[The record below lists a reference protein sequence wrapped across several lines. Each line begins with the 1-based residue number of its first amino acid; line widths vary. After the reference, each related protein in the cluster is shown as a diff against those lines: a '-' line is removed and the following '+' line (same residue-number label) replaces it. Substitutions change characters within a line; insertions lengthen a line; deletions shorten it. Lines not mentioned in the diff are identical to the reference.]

1 MMGLAGKNGA
11 GKTTLVHY
19 IIDEKYDFDGE
30 ILVDGKSVKAQHRE
44 VLDRIHEISTEYRN
58 IADLRL
64 YNLEGLRDAGIDE
77 YLKYMH
83 GTRLDLFYSNKAN
96 DNELNIKTFYL
107 K

>member
-1 MMGLAGKNGA
+1 MYYCIKPH
-11 GKTTLVHY
+11 TLTELKQP
-19 IIDEKYDFDGE
+19 DTN
-30 ILVDGKSVKAQHRE
+30 HRE

-77 YLKYMH
+77 CLKYMH
-83 GTRLDLFYSNKAN
+83 STRLDLFYSNKAN

>member
-1 MMGLAGKNGA
+1 MYYCIKPH
-11 GKTTLVHY
+11 TL
-19 IIDEKYDFDGE
+19 IELKQPDTK
-30 ILVDGKSVKAQHRE
+30 HRE

-77 YLKYMH
+77 CLKYMH
-83 GTRLDLFYSNKAN
+83 STRLDLFYSNKAN

>member
-1 MMGLAGKNGA
+1 MYYCIKPH
-11 GKTTLVHY
+11 TLTELKQP
-19 IIDEKYDFDGE
+19 DTK
-30 ILVDGKSVKAQHRE
+30 HRE
-44 VLDRIHEISTEYRN
+44 VLDRIHEISAEYRN

-77 YLKYMH
+77 CLKYMH
-83 GTRLDLFYSNKAN
+83 STRLDLFYSNKAN